1 MLTAFSEPEH
11 ERDEK
16 LSIQLVPQ
24 SPLSALPQPVKR
36 KPYNSPVLSS
46 GLVWPRISLV
56 TPVYNGIR
64 YIEDTIRSIVNQGYP
79 NLEYIVVD
87 GGSTDGTV
95 DIIRKYQKH
104 IHWWTSQRDHGVY
117 DALNKGFAQ
126 TTGSIMGWL
135 NASDLLHTSGLFV
148 VGSVFGSLPDIEW
161 ITGRP
166 TRFNPD
172 GMTVDVRDLPAWS
185 RFRFLAGA
193 NRYIQQESTF
203 WRRNLWE
210 KAGARLEDTYR
221 DVGDFELW
229 VRFFRHARLHTVDAL
244 IGGYRFHDD
253 AISASNMLR
262 YNLKCDEIIER
273 ELRRMPRAVALKA
286 FRSMSGALKHIP
298 KVRGL
303 WQRFAVSSLYHLA
316 GPDWPPIVKDEGNHW
331 VLQEIAW
338 PPKSLHW

>member
-185 RFRFLAGA
+185 RFRFSGRRQPLHSAGVYFLAAQFFGK
-193 NRYIQQESTF
+193 RPGCSP
-203 WRRNLWE
+203 RRHLP
-210 KAGARLEDTYR
+210 RRRRFRT
-221 DVGDFELW
+221 VGPFLP
-229 VRFFRHARLHTVDAL
+229 
-244 IGGYRFHDD
+244 
-253 AISASNMLR
+253 
-262 YNLKCDEIIER
+262 
-273 ELRRMPRAVALKA
+273 PRATAHRRRAHRRLP
-286 FRSMSGALKHIP
+286 FSR
-298 KVRGL
+298 
-303 WQRFAVSSLYHLA
+303 
-316 GPDWPPIVKDEGNHW
+316 
-331 VLQEIAW
+331 
-338 PPKSLHW
+338 